1 MEVQQEGS
9 PSAQQLN
16 LARCRLQKYRRALL
30 SARIRSTVR
39 LRASTHT
46 SALVNVV
53 ARGMSDVVSIKDGKQ
68 AYAESR
74 PGCKDGGGQL
84 PGDR

>member
-1 MEVQQEGS
+1 M
-9 PSAQQLN
+9 
-16 LARCRLQKYRRALL
+16 
-30 SARIRSTVR
+30 
-39 LRASTHT
+39 RASTHT